1 MMARLLTTALLLFA
15 FVAMPA
21 AASAQTAATLFQRA
35 TTREATARK
44 TPTIAALRAA
54 VTSYETVVRRYPR
67 SSFCDDA
74 LWNGAE
80 LARFTYERFAE
91 DADRATAERLYTWLR
106 REYPTSAK
114 AKLVPAQLTA
124 LAAPGAKPAAPAA
137 APAPARPTAK
147 PPAAAPPAAPPV
159 VTPTPAPTPAPP
171 PGSPATLRRATLATL
186 PHADRLTLEF
196 DREAY
201 FHSERLAGPDR
212 AFLDVRLTEV
222 PATVRATLEQMTASR
237 VTAVRVGV
245 QSGQTARIVVEFG
258 GGTPAMQVFTLY
270 QPYRIVIDVLGPAP
284 AGVATRA
291 PATPPPA
298 TPSAATSAPAAT
310 VAASAAPP
318 SAASVPPVVAKP
330 TSSTQ
335 VSTPAST
342 PTSTQAPPQQA
353 PKLQAPVPTPT
364 PTTQVPPAPVSP
376 TLAAVAPASTT
387 SRGDYTLARQL
398 GLGVSRI
405 VIDAGHGGHDPGAR
419 GHGVVESALVLDIAL
434 RVEALLKKQP
444 GMEVVLTRRTDV
456 FIPLEERTA
465 IANREGADLFLSIH
479 ANASTR
485 AAARGVETYFLNFA
499 TNPEAEAVAARE
511 NATSGKSMGRLP
523 ELVQQI
529 TLNTK
534 VKESRELAQIV
545 QTNMI
550 RTMRA
555 QNKGVLDLGVK
566 QAPFVVLI
574 GAQMPSVLAEISFVT
589 NKTEA
594 GLLKNNAYKQRIAQA
609 LADAVLKYQASL
621 KKSSTVASAK

>member
-1 MMARLLTTALLLFA
+1 MARLLTTALLLFA

-21 AASAQTAATLFQRA
+21 PASAQTAATLFQRA

-44 TPTIAALRAA
+44 TPTIAALRTA

-124 LAAPGAKPAAPAA
+124 LAAPGAKPTAPAA

-196 DREAY
+196 DRETY

-222 PATVRATLEQMTASR
+222 PATVRATLEQMAASR

-258 GGTPAMQVFTLY
+258 GGTPTMQVFTLY

-291 PATPPPA
+291 TATPPPA
-298 TPSAATSAPAAT
+298 TPSASTSAPAAT
-310 VAASAAPP
+310 VAAPAAPP
-318 SAASVPPVVAKP
+318 SAAAAPPVVAKP
-330 TSSTQ
+330 AA
-335 VSTPAST
+335 STPA
-342 PTSTQAPPQQA
+342 APQQA

-444 GMEVVLTRRTDV
+444 GMDVVLTRRTDV